1 MKVKTLYLKTGETRE
16 SMWFTIERNPD
27 TSPIVNIV
35 DAETKKPLLCPCN
48 YFDKNTID
56 VGIPF
61 KNKSVIVT
69 VMEEE

>member
-1 MKVKTLYLKTGETRE
+1 MKVKKLYLKTGETRE
-16 SMWFTIERNPD
+16 SMWFKIERNPD
-27 TSPIVNIV
+27 TCPIVDIV
-35 DAETKKPLLCPCN
+35 DAETKKPLLCTCN

-69 VMEEE
+69 VIE